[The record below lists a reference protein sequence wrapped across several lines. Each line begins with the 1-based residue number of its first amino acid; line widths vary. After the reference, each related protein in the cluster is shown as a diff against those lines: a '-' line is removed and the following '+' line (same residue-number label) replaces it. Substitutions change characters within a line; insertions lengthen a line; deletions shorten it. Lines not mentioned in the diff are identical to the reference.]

1 MRSIEIPDNLYEA
14 IVEIGK
20 LILAERMKAFEGRKL
35 PENRHPVDWLAIL
48 SEDFGQ
54 VAHEVCNI
62 NFDVSGANANVNRA
76 IKSYKTKLAMLAADC
91 INMIDD
97 IGKWASDNGYES

>member
-1 MRSIEIPDNLYEA
+1 MSNSKKSYW
-14 IVEIGK
+14 
-20 LILAERMKAFEGRKL
+20 L
-35 PENRHPVDWLAIL
+35 PK
-48 SEDFGQ
+48 
-54 VAHEVCNI
+54 I
-62 NFDVSGANANVNRA
+62 NAYTDANVNRA

>member
-1 MRSIEIPDNLYEA
+1 MEDSVGVIA
-14 IVEIGK
+14 QV
-20 LILAERMKAFEGRKL
+20 LAERRKL
-35 PENRHPVDWLAIL
+35 AKTMAPPNGRPPVDWLAIL

>member
-1 MRSIEIPDNLYEA
+1 MTNPME
-14 IVEIGK
+14 
-20 LILAERMKAFEGRKL
+20 LILAERKKALEGRKL

-48 SEDFGQ
+48 AEEFGE

-62 NFDVSGANANVNRA
+62 NFDMSGANANTNRA
-76 IKSYKTKLAMLAADC
+76 IQRYKTELAMLAADC